1 VVNLEYFWNADEA
14 ASIFARAHTVVC
26 HEPHSPIIALANGTP
41 IIHTYSEFHSPK
53 CWMFKDIGLPEW
65 LLEMDETPADKMA
78 DTLFAIDAD
87 YPAAQAK
94 VKKAMAYVHQ
104 RFAGSMKHAKGLIGA

>member
-1 VVNLEYFWNADEA
+1 VNLDEFWNADEA
-14 ASIFARAHTVVC
+14 ASIFARAHTVIC

-65 LLEMDETPADKMA
+65 LLEMDETPVEKIAE
-78 DTLFAIDAD
+78 TLFAIDAD
-87 YPAAQAK
+87 YAGAQAK
-94 VKKAMAYVHQ
+94 VKKAMSYVHEC
-104 RFAGSMKHAKGLIGA
+104 FSGSMKQLKAL

>member
-1 VVNLEYFWNADEA
+1 MYRDLITRWVKKTGHKVLIAPEVKKEMEHNKRLIYDPLPPEIQKHVVNLDYFWNADEA
-14 ASIFARAHTVVC
+14 ASVFARAHTVVC

-65 LLEMDETPADKMA
+65 LLE
-78 DTLFAIDAD
+78 ID
-87 YPAAQAK
+87 
-94 VKKAMAYVHQ
+94 
-104 RFAGSMKHAKGLIGA
+104 